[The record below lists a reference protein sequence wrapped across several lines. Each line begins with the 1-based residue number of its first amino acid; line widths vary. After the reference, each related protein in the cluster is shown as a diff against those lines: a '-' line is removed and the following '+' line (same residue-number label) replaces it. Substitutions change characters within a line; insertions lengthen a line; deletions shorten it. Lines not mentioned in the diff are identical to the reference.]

1 MRNSIII
8 IIHLQTVQSLVQ
20 HPNTFI
26 NIKMKWNVDLYYCFL
41 DILANNYRRNKKQTA
56 VISIQ
61 GNINASSRVVFKA
74 SCWDHQ
80 AQVKLN
86 LHCMTGKLSTLNLVW
101 VNNHS
106 SATYHVMST
115 GHNVKWHHFE
125 ILARGWSDTHC
136 KIKEILLL
144 VKRTNS
150 LNENVSSE
158 KLYLF

>member
-1 MRNSIII
+1 MYQNWSKRVSRKKGHLRNSIII

-86 LHCMTGKLSTLNLVW
+86 LHCMTGKLCTLNLIRV
-101 VNNHS
+101 S
-106 SATYHVMST
+106 ITYLLHIMSCKQVT
-115 GHNVKWHHFE
+115 TWNGTISKFWQE
-125 ILARGWSDTHC
+125 DGQTPIAR
-136 KIKEILLL
+136 
-144 VKRTNS
+144 
-150 LNENVSSE
+150 
-158 KLYLF
+158 